1 MNTVALG
8 ASALA
13 FRLRLG
19 AAPARPP
26 VPKLTMLNGMA
37 GSDFEVCCRRHVE
50 LGLKWLDLK
59 DSLWGQTI
67 NNLSLENARRAAD
80 LAGEHGLGVA
90 CFSTALCSSYLAEGE
105 ETFRTRH
112 LRTLD
117 HVLKLAEILR
127 PERIRL
133 IAAMLKPFPADG
145 QAMAVVERE
154 YAWVFNVYRDLI
166 DRMVAAGQRVLL
178 ENETPD
184 SIFNQP
190 EGVVRFFRV
199 LDRAEKVRYTWDVQN
214 LWQMGVFPTMDVYRT
229 LRPLIGCIHLKGG
242 RADAEGGP
250 LVHASA
256 LEDASWP
263 VAEIMRAAVADGVA
277 PVICLNPSHGKQ
289 PPGWNLWETTRRDVA
304 FLRRT
309 LGADL

>member
-1 MNTVALG
+1 
-8 ASALA
+8 
-13 FRLRLG
+13 
-19 AAPARPP
+19 
-26 VPKLTMLNGMA
+26 MLNGMA

-80 LAGEHGLGVA
+80 LARAHGLGVA

-105 ETFRTRH
+105 EGFRTRH

-133 IAAMLKPFPADG
+133 IAAMLKPFPEDG
-145 QAMAVVERE
+145 QAMALVERE
-154 YAWVFNVYRDLI
+154 YAWVFNVYRDMI
-166 DRMVAAGQRVLL
+166 DRMVAAGQRVLI

-184 SIFNQP
+184 SIFNRP
-190 EGVVRFFRV
+190 EGIVRFFRV

-214 LWQMGVFPTMDVYRT
+214 LWQMGVFPTMEVYRT
-229 LRPLIGCIHLKGG
+229 LQPLIGCIHLKGG
-242 RADAEGGP
+242 RADGEGRT

-289 PPGWNLWETTRRDVA
+289 PPGWKLWETTQRDVA

-309 LGADL
+309 LRADL